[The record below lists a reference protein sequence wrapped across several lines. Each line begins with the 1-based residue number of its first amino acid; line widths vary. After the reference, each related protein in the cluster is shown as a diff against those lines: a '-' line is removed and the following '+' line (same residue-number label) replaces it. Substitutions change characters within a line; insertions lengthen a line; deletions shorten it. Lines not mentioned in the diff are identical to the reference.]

1 VLFFKYEILLLLV
14 SSNLNLIPVSLNK
27 LFLQYEVGKKEKQT
41 FLQNLNRV
49 FGGKANIGGF
59 II

>member
-1 VLFFKYEILLLLV
+1 
-14 SSNLNLIPVSLNK
+14 LNK

>member
-1 VLFFKYEILLLLV
+1 
-14 SSNLNLIPVSLNK
+14 
-27 LFLQYEVGKKEKQT
+27 LQYEVGKKEKQT